1 MRRAVQ
7 VVGLCLAV
15 SVVAGVIA
23 NGASAIPP
31 SFLSLFECQTINN
44 KKSNWKVKMLVS
56 EGNNCLEYD
65 TTHESNYEPVPTTG
79 KTPEPSEKIPVVS
92 SGGTKLLTT
101 AEGLKV
107 ECEGDHITGEMLGSQ
122 HMPLTVNYEGCEM
135 PLVGECTSPGQE
147 KGIIHTK
154 ELMGVLFAIKEGE
167 PREAGIFLTANTNT
181 SPATFVE
188 FECGVGTQVKVLSI
202 TKEEGEMLND
212 KKSHSCLAGKLTPVN
227 KLVGEGGIALLREGA
242 KQAIKIVKFNE
253 HEFECEL
260 EAEITLVFKM
270 VERISEED
278 ISGNA
283 FITDEPWE
291 LML

>member
-1 MRRAVQ
+1 
-7 VVGLCLAV
+7 L
-15 SVVAGVIA
+15 
-23 NGASAIPP
+23 AIPP

-56 EGNNCLEYD
+56 QGNNCLEYD

-79 KTPEPSEKIPVVS
+79 KTPEPSEKIPVAS
-92 SGGTKLLTT
+92 SGGTRLLTT

-107 ECEGDHITGEMLGSQ
+107 ECGEDSITGEMLGSQ
-122 HMPLTVNYEGCEM
+122 HMPLTINYRGCEM

-147 KGIIHTK
+147 KGVIQTK
-154 ELMGVLFAIKEGE
+154 ELMGALFAIKEGE
-167 PREAGIFLTANTNT
+167 PREAGLFLTANTNT
-181 SPATFVE
+181 APATFME
-188 FECGVGTQVKVLSI
+188 FECGIGTQVKVLSI
-202 TKEEGEMLND
+202 TKEEGESLND

-227 KLVGEGGIALLREGA
+227 KLVGEGEMIIHREGA
-242 KQAIKIVKFNE
+242 KQAVKVVKYNE

-260 EAEITLVFKM
+260 EAEITVVLKV
-270 VERISEED
+270 VERIAEED
-278 ISGNA
+278 VSGNA